1 MQQSLDPAQERVSQG
16 KEREMRYMLKEEN
29 DTRRVQQAIAKREL
43 VDQQRKPFTPSYS
56 YI

>member
-43 VDQQRKPFTPSYS
+43 VDQQRKPFTPSHS